1 MRILDL
7 ARVLRFFGYTMKYA
21 SLMTKP
27 TEWYFPLEEGQN
39 KRKRCCRVF
48 GNIRHS
54 NNDHLQSY
62 NRDNKLFY
70 TKYCQFYKFCLNFF
84 QLNILYLP
92 FSSFTL
98 FQNWD
103 KRERRLFK
111 ITALPRKICYSL
123 VLYFEQ
129 HFLLK
134 LVKRRVKFL
143 SRFYP

>member
-7 ARVLRFFGYTMKYA
+7 ARILRFFGYTMKYA
-21 SLMTKP
+21 PLMTKP

-70 TKYCQFYKFCLNFF
+70 TKYCQFLQIMSQFFSAKYSIFAILKFHFIETNEKDACSKLQPCPDKFVILLF
-84 QLNILYLP
+84 YTLSNI
-92 FSSFTL
+92 
-98 FQNWD
+98 
-103 KRERRLFK
+103 
-111 ITALPRKICYSL
+111 
-123 VLYFEQ
+123 
-129 HFLLK
+129 
-134 LVKRRVKFL
+134 
-143 SRFYP
+143 FY

>member
-7 ARVLRFFGYTMKYA
+7 ARILRFFGYTMKYA

-27 TEWYFPLEEGQN
+27 IEWYFPLEEGQN

-70 TKYCQFYKFCLNFF
+70 TKYCQFLQIMSQFFSAKYSIFAILKFHFVSKLRQTRKTLVQNYRPAKKNLLFSCF
-84 QLNILYLP
+84 IL
-92 FSSFTL
+92 
-98 FQNWD
+98 
-103 KRERRLFK
+103 
-111 ITALPRKICYSL
+111 
-123 VLYFEQ
+123 
-129 HFLLK
+129 
-134 LVKRRVKFL
+134 
-143 SRFYP
+143 